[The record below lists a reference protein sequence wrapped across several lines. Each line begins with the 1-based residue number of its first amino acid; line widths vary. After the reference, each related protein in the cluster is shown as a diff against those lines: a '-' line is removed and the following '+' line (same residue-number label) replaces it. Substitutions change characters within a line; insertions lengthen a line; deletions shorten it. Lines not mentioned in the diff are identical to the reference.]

1 MQNRNDIIYNDI
13 LRKPKDDV
21 GLFIPALF
29 AFGDVYK
36 LAAGIIKDLP
46 ASDNPGDPLCLCT
59 ENKALIAAAFL
70 ASLAGGPQLIL
81 PYSFSGKTMREIHEA
96 LPFRRMLTDGECEAP
111 EGVEA
116 VRINQ
121 IKPGAAESY
130 RPLIDPDEHF
140 LTLFTGGSTGKP
152 KMWRKT
158 PRNILAEA
166 GYLVRKFRITEKD
179 VFLAT
184 VPPYHIYGFLFS
196 VVVPFISRAAVMPDV
211 YVFPREIISTAGK
224 NSASILV
231 SVPVHYRVLK
241 TDDLAANAL
250 RLAFSSAGMLD
261 ENDALYFSGKT
272 GIGIH
277 EIYGS
282 TETGGIAARC
292 RATGEKSWTPFD
304 NVAWKIIDER
314 LHVKS
319 EFISPDL
326 PVDENGFF
334 QTGDRVERDGADRFV
349 LQGRADGIVKIGG
362 KRVDLAEIEAKIK
375 NISGVGDAV
384 VISLPVP
391 QGRENDISAL
401 VVSSVG
407 ESDIRRHLSM
417 VLEPY
422 AIPRRIRLIDSI
434 PVTAAG
440 KHNRK
445 AIERLLK

>member
-1 MQNRNDIIYNDI
+1 MDETDVFI
-13 LRKPKDDV
+13 LSHCT
-21 GLFIPALF
+21 FN
-29 AFGDVYK
+29 DVYK
-36 LAAGIIKDLP
+36 LAAGIIKSMP
-46 ASDNPGDPLCLCT
+46 ASDGPEDALCLCT
-59 ENKALIAAAFL
+59 EDKAMIAAAFL
-70 ASLAGGPQLIL
+70 ASLAGGPRLIL
-81 PYSFSGKTMREIHEA
+81 PYSYSGQTLREIHEI
-96 LPFRRMLTDGECEAP
+96 LPFRHILADGECTPP
-111 EGVEA
+111 EGVEIIRRS
-116 VRINQ
+116 RIATDD
-121 IKPGAAESY
+121 PSF
-130 RPLIDPDEHF
+130 RPVLDPDKHF

-152 KMWRKT
+152 RLWKKT

-166 GYLVRKFRITEKD
+166 IYLAGKFNVTSRDI
-179 VFLAT
+179 FIAT

-196 VVVPFISRAAVMPDV
+196 VVIPFISRATVLPDV
-211 YVFPREIISTAGK
+211 YVFPREIISTAEK

-241 TDDLAANAL
+241 TDDLAGNKL

-261 ENDALYFSGKT
+261 ENDASYFSDKT
-272 GIGIH
+272 GVGIH

-292 RATGEKSWTPFD
+292 RAAGEKSWTPFD
-304 NVAWKIIDER
+304 NAAWKIVNGR

-319 EFISPDL
+319 DFISSDL
-326 PVDENGFF
+326 PVDEKGFF
-334 QTGDRVERDGADRFV
+334 QTGDRAENDGADRFV

-401 VVSSVG
+401 VVSTIG
-407 ESDIRRHLSM
+407 ESDIRRHLSA

-422 AIPRRIRLIDSI
+422 AIPKRIRLIGSI
-434 PVTAAG
+434 PVTTAG
-440 KHNRK
+440 KRNRK